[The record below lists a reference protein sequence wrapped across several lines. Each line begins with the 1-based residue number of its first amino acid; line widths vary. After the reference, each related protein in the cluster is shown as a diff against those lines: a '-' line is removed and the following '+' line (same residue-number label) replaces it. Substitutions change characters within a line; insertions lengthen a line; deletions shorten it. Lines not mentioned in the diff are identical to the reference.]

1 MQIFLF
7 FSFTRPGTSGKGE
20 DCMKKNK
27 VDITF
32 AL

>member
-7 FSFTRPGTSGKGE
+7 FSFTRSGTSGKGE
-20 DCMKKNK
+20 DCMEKNK